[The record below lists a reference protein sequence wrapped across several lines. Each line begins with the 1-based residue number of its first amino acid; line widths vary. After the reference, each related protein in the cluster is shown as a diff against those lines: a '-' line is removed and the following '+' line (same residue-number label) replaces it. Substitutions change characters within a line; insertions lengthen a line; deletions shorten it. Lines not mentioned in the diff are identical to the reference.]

1 MQNILGLITP
11 MNYFPK
17 QLLLDLEDAGE
28 MIVGKEKKKKY
39 IQNQKMRTEEKEIK
53 AAKKRA
59 TRIW

>member
-1 MQNILGLITP
+1 